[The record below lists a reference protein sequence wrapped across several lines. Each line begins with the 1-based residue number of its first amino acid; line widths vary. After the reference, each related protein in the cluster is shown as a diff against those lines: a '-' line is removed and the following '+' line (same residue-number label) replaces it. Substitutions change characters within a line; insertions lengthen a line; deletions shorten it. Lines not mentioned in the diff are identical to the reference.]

1 MKGGITPTPVT
12 PAAGESI
19 LKPRFRRDAL
29 SPADKSMTKLITLG
43 DIYVKCC
50 FGDRVTHWTMAILSN
65 TTDCQLSTKCH
76 SFKAHYFH
84 AVGRP
89 IEVRPTTL
97 LSLVLAMLTLNL
109 T

>member
-43 DIYVKCC
+43 DIFVKCC
-50 FGDRVTHWTMAILSN
+50 FGDRVFLTHWTMAILSN
-65 TTDCQLSTKCH
+65 ATVNFLQNAIVSKH
-76 SFKAHYFH
+76 IIF
-84 AVGRP
+84 
-89 IEVRPTTL
+89 TL
-97 LSLVLAMLTLNL
+97 LDGRLRSDRPRCSPWSLLC
-109 T
+109 